1 MILETFKT
9 FTYFSNM
16 LYQIMKP
23 GELEDSALLGCLV
36 DNDVEISILVG
47 VGTLV
52 PCTKMKRMSN
62 IGCLTY
68 LTPFAPPSTTNFS
81 KVAPALV
88 S

>member
-1 MILETFKT
+1 LKNII
-9 FTYFSNM
+9 TYFGNM
-16 LYQIMKP
+16 LYQIMQASK
-23 GELEDSALLGCLV
+23 LKDSSLLGCLV
-36 DNDVEISILVG
+36 DNNVEISIFVG

-52 PCTKMKRMSN
+52 PCTKMKTMRN

-68 LTPFAPPSTTNFS
+68 LTPFAPPSTTSFW